1 MGELRTFSSLTASN
15 LTDSLTPE
23 ITRDILWQ
31 LHSFIME
38 QRRHCSQFSGTHRVG
53 KDSRYIKTSRNP
65 QYSTIDDQDVAEFQK
80 IVGDKG
86 VLTEESEL
94 EAANTDWMRKYV
106 GGSKVLLRPRT
117 TQQVCRSY
125 VLISSVKD
133 FLAFRTLIGVSS
145 VQVSEILNYC
155 NTRKLAVVP
164 QGGNTGLV
172 GGSVP
177 VFDEVHFKWSLSCY
191 CKGLIAKP
199 CKRKF
204 CGHSK

>member
-1 MGELRTFSSLTASN
+1 MDELRTFSSLSASN

-23 ITRDILWQ
+23 ITWDIISQ
-31 LHSFIME
+31 LPSFIME
-38 QRRHCSQFSGTHRVG
+38 QRRHSSQFSGTSRVG
-53 KDSRYIKTSRNP
+53 KDSRYVKTSRDP
-65 QYSTIDDQDVAEFQK
+65 RYSTIEDQDVAEFQK

-106 GGSKVLLRPRT
+106 GASKVLLRPRT

-125 VLISSVKD
+125 ILISSVKD

-155 NTRKLAVVP
+155 NARKLAVVP

-177 VFDEVHFKWSLSCY
+177 VFDEVHFKCSMPY
-191 CKGLIAKP
+191 
-199 CKRKF
+199 
-204 CGHSK
+204 